1 MLPIPR
7 IIKWILYLDIFFLVI
22 MSVLR
27 VGTWWIFKTDQVL
40 LSESIPVFILGL
52 RYDARVVAVFSAI
65 ILLIGSIPF
74 LYPFKSATAEKG
86 WLSFA
91 GLFSVILIVIY
102 VSDFLHL
109 RYLSQRLNASALSFL
124 QDAKI
129 SSAMVWQTYP
139 VIRILLGITICT
151 IIFIWIIS
159 ILYKKVAS
167 SRKKPAKAQRLTWF
181 FICFFIFA
189 LAIFGRIGQFPLR
202 WSDAFNTGSDFKAN
216 IALNPFQSFLSTLSF
231 RTSTFDK
238 KKVRL
243 YYSFIAA
250 YLGVDKPDSVNLNFE
265 RTVVKRDSGIFTKPN
280 IIIVICE
287 SFSAYKSSMWGN
299 PLNTTPFFNTIS
311 KQGIFFDNCFT
322 PHFGTARGVWATITG
337 IPDVEIVKTAS
348 RNPAMV
354 DQHTIINDFTGYEK
368 YYFLGGSTSWANIRG
383 LLTNN
388 IKDLH
393 LYEEDKYDVPKID
406 VWGISDKNLFLQA
419 DKVLNQRHNPFIA
432 VIQTADNHRPYTISQ
447 EDLAEFARVNYP
459 EDSLKN
465 YGFESNDELNAF
477 RYTDFGFSKFIAAAK
492 KSAYFDNTIFVFV
505 GDHGIHG
512 NAADMLPRTWTD
524 YGLTGYHVPLLFYS
538 PGLLPAMRIHE
549 VASQVDLLPTAAGLA
564 NINYTNTTLGRDL
577 LQKNNNAAD
586 IAFIIDHNNY
596 NIGVVKGSYYYTRQP
611 SGKKEDLV
619 WADFTQKESGIPNDS
634 IREVYRNITT
644 AFFETSR
651 YMLQNN
657 KKRK

>member
-1 MLPIPR
+1 
-7 IIKWILYLDIFFLVI
+7 V
-22 MSVLR
+22 
-27 VGTWWIFKTDQVL
+27 
-40 LSESIPVFILGL
+40 
-52 RYDARVVAVFSAI
+52 
-65 ILLIGSIPF
+65 
-74 LYPFKSATAEKG
+74 YPFKSATAGKG

-102 VSDFLHL
+102 VFDFLHL
-109 RYLSQRLNASALSFL
+109 SYLSQRLNASALSFL

-129 SSAMVWQTYP
+129 STAMVWQTYP
-139 VIRILLGITICT
+139 IIRILLGITICT
-151 IIFIWIIS
+151 ILFIWIIS
-159 ILYKKVAS
+159 ILYKKVARS
-167 SRKKPAKAQRLTWF
+167 HKKPAKAQRLTWF
-181 FICFFIFA
+181 FFCFFLFA

-250 YLGVDKPDSVNLNFE
+250 YLRVEKPDSVNLNFE

-419 DKVLNQRHNPFIA
+419 DKVLKQQHNPFIA

-447 EDLAEFARVNYP
+447 EDLAEFTRVNYP

-492 KSAYFDNTIFVFV
+492 KSPYFDNTIFVFV

-512 NAADMLPRTWTD
+512 NAASMLPRTWTD

-538 PGLLPAMRIHE
+538 PGLLPAMRVHK
-549 VASQVDLLPTAAGLA
+549 VASQVDLLPTVAGLA

-577 LQKNNNAAD
+577 LQKNNKAAD
-586 IAFIIDHNNY
+586 IAFIMDHNNY

-619 WADFTQKESGIPNDS
+619 WADFTQKDPGIPNDS